1 MSIKIADRFSAF
13 LILSLAVHITA
24 TFLFIYIQTHAAA
37 LVSRDDRKEP
47 IFVDVVDLPPW
58 FKGLK
63 TPPVKPSRIS
73 DRNMVAKKEIIP
85 KGAPSRG
92 SGAKVVSSSPVA
104 RKTAGAKKA
113 GVAEVA
119 GEKGKKSGKEKVL
132 VAKAGKEKENGKKKT
147 ISETPP
153 KTVGEAIEPILVEK
167 SEEER
172 KGDSTS
178 GNKQVKTPGLF
189 PSGERLRELSKVYEA
204 ESPKGETGKTLS
216 INTTESKYQ
225 KYLLNMKR
233 RIELFWNY
241 PESSIRH
248 GEQGKMRIDF
258 SIAKDGSVKDV
269 RVVKSSNY
277 PALDD
282 AAITAVKLASPFN
295 PFPDNFTIETVE
307 IHASF
312 EYSLIF

>member
-1 MSIKIADRFSAF
+1 MSIKISDRFSAF
-13 LILSLAVHITA
+13 LTLSIAVHITA
-24 TFLFIYIQTHAAA
+24 IFLFTYIQTRKTAPA
-37 LVSRDDRKEP
+37 VRDDGKTP

-63 TPPVKPSRIS
+63 TPPEKPSRMS

-92 SGAKVVSSSPVA
+92 SGMKVFSPSPAAQKAAK
-104 RKTAGAKKA
+104 AKKA
-113 GVAEVA
+113 GVAEIA
-119 GEKGKKSGKEKVL
+119 KEKGKKSGKEKIL
-132 VAKAGKEKENGKKKT
+132 VAKAGKEKEKEKNK
-147 ISETPP
+147 IVFETPG
-153 KTVGEAIEPILVEK
+153 KTVGEVIEPILVKKPEQ
-167 SEEER
+167 ER

-178 GNKQVKTPGLF
+178 GSKQVKTPVLF

-233 RIELFWNY
+233 RIELFWSY
-241 PESSIRH
+241 PEASIRH

-295 PFPDNFTIETVE
+295 PFPNNFTIETVE

>member
-1 MSIKIADRFSAF
+1 MSIKISGRFSVF
-13 LILSLAVHITA
+13 LTLSLAVHITA
-24 TFLFIYIQTHAAA
+24 IMLFIYIQIHATAP
-37 LVSRDDRKEP
+37 VSGDDREAP

-63 TPPVKPSRIS
+63 TPPEKPSRMS
-73 DRNMVAKKEIIP
+73 DRNMVVKKEIIP

-92 SGAKVVSSSPVA
+92 SGMKVFSPSPA
-104 RKTAGAKKA
+104 AQKTVGAKKA

-119 GEKGKKSGKEKVL
+119 KGKGKKNGKEKIL
-132 VAKAGKEKENGKKKT
+132 VAKAGKEKENKKKEIVSEMPRKT
-147 ISETPP
+147 I
-153 KTVGEAIEPILVEK
+153 GEAIESNLAEK

-172 KGDSTS
+172 EGDSTS
-178 GNKQVKTPGLF
+178 GDKQVKTPVLF

-233 RIELFWNY
+233 RIELFWSY
-241 PESSIRH
+241 PEASIRH

-295 PFPDNFTIETVE
+295 PFPKNFTIETVE